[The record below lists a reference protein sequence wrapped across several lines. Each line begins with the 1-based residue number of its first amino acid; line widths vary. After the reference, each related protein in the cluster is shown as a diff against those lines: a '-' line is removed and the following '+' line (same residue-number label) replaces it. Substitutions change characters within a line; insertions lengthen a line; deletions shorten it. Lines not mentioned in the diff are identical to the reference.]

1 MITNAA
7 WIALLAVLT
16 GPPPAGGNW
25 PEFRGPSGDGH
36 SNITGLPLKW
46 SESENVTW
54 KTPVH
59 GLGWSSPVIW
69 GDQIWMT
76 TAENKGK
83 ELYAVCVDR
92 KSGKIVH
99 DIKLFEVAEPGR
111 KNPLNSYA
119 SPTPVIEAGRVYV
132 TFGTYGTACLDT
144 KTGKTIWSRRDI
156 NCDHDMGPGVSP
168 IAYGSLLIMPMDGCD
183 VQFIIALDRKTGKT
197 VWKTNRGIDYKG
209 VQYDARKAFCTPIVI
224 EVAGQKQLIAPCAH
238 AIIAYNGDTGKELWK
253 VSIAPGFSLIP
264 RPVFAHGLLFVVT
277 DCSRPQLWA
286 VKPTVKGGRPTAT
299 IAWKV
304 KKNAPQR
311 SSLMLVDDLVY
322 GMTHR
327 GSIVCFEAKT
337 GKTVWTQRIG
347 SAYSASPLYADGRIY
362 IFNERQGTTV
372 IQPGRTYKELA
383 TNKFGRSRIMAS
395 PAIAGKAIFLRTD
408 THLYRIEK
416 QTAGKR

>member
-1 MITNAA
+1 MMTNAA

-25 PEFRGPSGDGH
+25 PEFRGPSGNGH
-36 SNITGLPLKW
+36 SSITGLPLKW

-54 KTPVH
+54 KTSVH
-59 GLGWSSPVIW
+59 GTGWSSPVIW

-83 ELYAVCVDR
+83 ELYAVCIDR
-92 KSGKIVH
+92 RSGKIVH

-119 SPTPVIEAGRVYV
+119 SPTPVIEAGRVYI

-183 VQFIIALDRKTGKT
+183 VQYIIALDRKTGKT
-197 VWKTNRGIDYKG
+197 VWKTNRGIDYSK
-209 VQYDARKAFCTPIVI
+209 VQYDTRKAFCTPIVI

>member
-1 MITNAA
+1 MTNAA
-7 WIALLAVLT
+7 WIILLAVLT
-16 GPPPAGGNW
+16 GPPPPGANW

-36 SNITGLPLKW
+36 SSETNLPLKW
-46 SESENVTW
+46 SESENVAW
-54 KTPVH
+54 KTPIH
-59 GLGWSSPVIW
+59 GTGWSSPVIW
-69 GDQIWMT
+69 GNQIWMT

-83 ELYAVCVDR
+83 ELYAVCADR

-99 DIKLFEVAEPGR
+99 DIKLFDVDKPGR
-111 KNPLNSYA
+111 INPLNSYA
-119 SPTPVIEAGRVYV
+119 SPTPLIEAGRVYV

-144 KTGKTIWSRRDI
+144 ATGKTIWSRRDI

-168 IAYGSLLIMPMDGCD
+168 IAYGSMLIMAMDGCD
-183 VQFIIALDRKTGKT
+183 VQYIIALDRKTGKT
-197 VWKTNRGIDYKG
+197 VWKTNRGIDYSKR
-209 VQYDARKAFCTPIVI
+209 QYDTKKAFCTPTVI
-224 EVAGQKQLIAPCAH
+224 EVSGQKQLIAPCAD
-238 AIIAYNGDTGKELWK
+238 AIIAYNPDTGKELWK
-253 VSIAPGFSLIP
+253 VSMNGFSIIP
-264 RPVFAHGLLFVVT
+264 RPVFAGGLLYVVT

-286 VKPTVKGGRPTAT
+286 LKPTVKGGKPTAT
-299 IAWKV
+299 IVWKV

-311 SSLMLVDDLVY
+311 SSIIVADDLLY

-327 GSIVCFEAKT
+327 GNIVCFEAKT

-362 IFNERQGTTV
+362 LFNERQGTTV

-383 TNKFGRSRIMAS
+383 ANNLNKNRVMAS

-416 QTAGKR
+416 QTARKQ

>member
-1 MITNAA
+1 MTNAA
-7 WIALLAVLT
+7 WITLLAVLT
-16 GPPPAGGNW
+16 APPPTGANW

-36 SNITGLPLKW
+36 SSATGLPLKW
-46 SESENVTW
+46 SPEENIAW
-54 KTPVH
+54 KTAVH
-59 GLGWSSPVIW
+59 GTGWSSPVIW

-83 ELYAVCVDR
+83 ELYAVCVNR
-92 KSGKIVH
+92 TSGKITH
-99 DIKLFEVAEPGR
+99 DIKLFDVEKPGR
-111 KNPLNSYA
+111 INPLNSYA

-144 KTGKTIWSRRDI
+144 KTGKVLWSRRDI

-197 VWKTNRGIDYKG
+197 AWKTNRGIDYSRR
-209 VQYDARKAFCTPIVI
+209 QYDTKKAFCTPIVI
-224 EVAGQKQLIAPCAH
+224 EVSGIKQLIAPCAD
-238 AIIAYNGDTGKELWK
+238 AIIAYNPDNGKELWK
-253 VSIAPGFSLIP
+253 VPINGFSIIP
-264 RPVFAHGLLFVVT
+264 RPVFKDGMLYVVT

-286 VKPTVKGGRPTAT
+286 LKVAVKNGKPAAS

-304 KKNAPQR
+304 KKDAPQR
-311 SSLMLVDDLVY
+311 SSMLLIDGLLY

-327 GSIVCFEAKT
+327 GYALCFDAKT
-337 GKTVWTQRIG
+337 GKTIWRQRMG

-362 IFNERQGTTV
+362 LFNERQGTTV
-372 IQPGRTYKELA
+372 IQPGREYKELA
-383 TNKFGRSRIMAS
+383 VNTLNRSRIMAS
-395 PAIAGKAIFLRTD
+395 PAPAGNAIFLRTD

-416 QTAGKR
+416 QTAEKK